1 MADDRRHRDDPGG
14 DSATWVGI
22 VAAWFRE
29 PSLTR
34 LGASRRLVLAI
45 GVAALLVSLIVIEAT
60 RAGEFW
66 TFVLALAAV
75 SLLSFLAVTEPS
87 GDV

>member
-1 MADDRRHRDDPGG
+1 MADDRRHRDDPG
-14 DSATWVGI
+14 DSATWAGI

-60 RAGEFW
+60 RAGGFW
-66 TFVLALAAV
+66 TFVLGLAAV